1 LELLNKAAKP
11 PKKGPSDSP
20 HKPRTR
26 DNKWAWKD
34 VLPKAGE
41 PKTKD
46 FEGKQYHV
54 NCPYHPNQ
62 WVCHSAKECSK
73 NPEAATD
80 AATPDT
86 AASSVPSA
94 RRLKAAKLAAAVLA
108 AEGDSG
114 DESQGDDY

>member
-1 LELLNKAAKP
+1 MELLNKAAKP
-11 PKKGPSDSP
+11 PKKSPSDSP

-62 WVCHSAKECSK
+62 WVCHSAQECSK
-73 NPEAATD
+73 NPTGNTK
-80 AATPDT
+80 AATPETDGSPT
-86 AASSVPSA
+86 SKTSRLRAA
-94 RRLKAAKLAAAVLA
+94 RLAAIE
-108 AEGDSG
+108 AET
-114 DESQGDDY
+114 DD